1 MRYLTY
7 VRYDKNNQS
16 ARAMARADFILKT
29 SMVMNENKRLLSLD
43 VLRGLDL
50 FLLVALQ
57 PVLVAVLRQLD
68 CGVLNDTLLHQLD
81 HAEWEGMRVWDMV
94 MPLFLFMSGVTM
106 PYSLPKY
113 RTQNG
118 NLKVWA
124 RVLKRFVLLFLLGML
139 VQGNVLALNPDR
151 VYIYSNTLQAIAVG
165 YLLAVPMTLYMKPR
179 LQIMTIAAL
188 LVVYSIPMH
197 LHGDWSAQGNWAAVI
212 DKAVLG
218 RFRDGSTVAADGTV
232 QFAAWYDYAWLW
244 SSLTFC
250 CTVALG
256 SLAGYVTKAG
266 NSDRKATACKLA
278 AVGAV
283 LVVTG
288 LLCGF
293 VQPIIKRIWTA
304 SFTLYSA
311 GWCYLLLALFYWWI
325 DVKGHTKGWGWLLC
339 FGCNAITAYLIGEM
353 VNFRGVAGSLLY
365 GLEQYIGDWYPV
377 LLTLCNSIIVFLI
390 LKVMYRAKLFLK
402 V

>member
-1 MRYLTY
+1 MT
-7 VRYDKNNQS
+7 
-16 ARAMARADFILKT
+16 
-29 SMVMNENKRLLSLD
+29 ENKRLLSLD
-43 VLRGLDL
+43 VLRGFDL
-50 FLLVALQ
+50 MLLVALQ

-68 CGVLNDTLLHQLD
+68 CEALNTTLLYQLD
-81 HAEWEGMRVWDMV
+81 HAEWEGMRIWDMV

-118 NLKVWA
+118 DLKVWT
-124 RVLKRFVLLFLLGML
+124 RVLKRFFLLFLLGML
-139 VQGNVLALNPDR
+139 VQGNVLALDADR

-165 YLLAVPMTLYMKPR
+165 YLLTVPMVLYLKPKQQ
-179 LQIMTIAAL
+179 LIAIAAL

-197 LHGDWSAQGNWAAVI
+197 LHGDWSAQGNWAALI
-212 DKAVLG
+212 DKALLG
-218 RFRDGSTVAADGTV
+218 RFRDGSILAADGSV
-232 QFAAWYDYAWLW
+232 QFAAWYDYTWLW

-256 SLAGYVTKAG
+256 SFAGYMIKSG
-266 NSDRKATACKLA
+266 NNNRKGTARTLLLTG
-278 AVGAV
+278 VV
-283 LVVTG
+283 LVVAG
-288 LLCGF
+288 LLMGLA
-293 VQPIIKRIWTA
+293 QPIIKRIWTA

-365 GLEQYIGDWYPV
+365 GLEQYVGEWYPV
-377 LLTLCNSIIVFLI
+377 LLTLCNSVIVFFI
-390 LKVMYRAKLFLK
+390 LKVMYRARLFLK

>member
-1 MRYLTY
+1 
-7 VRYDKNNQS
+7 
-16 ARAMARADFILKT
+16 
-29 SMVMNENKRLLSLD
+29 MNENKRLLSLD

-57 PVLVAVLRQLD
+57 PVLRAVLLELD
-68 CGVLNDTLLHQLD
+68 CDALNGTLLYQLD

-118 NLKVWA
+118 DLKVWM
-124 RVLKRFVLLFLLGML
+124 RVLKRFVLLFVLGMV
-139 VQGNVLALNPDR
+139 VQGNLLALNPDR

-165 YLLAVPMTLYMKPR
+165 YLLTVPMVLYLKPKY
-179 LQIMTIAAL
+179 QIWAIAAL
-188 LVVYSIPMH
+188 LILYSVPMH
-197 LHGDWSAQGNWAAVI
+197 LHGDWSAQGNFAAML

-218 RFRDGSTVAADGTV
+218 RFRDGSAVMAEGCV
-232 QFAAWYDYAWLW
+232 QFAAWYDYTWLW
-244 SSLTFC
+244 SSITFC

-256 SLAGYVTKAG
+256 SLAGHVARNGDADRAETARKLFLAG
-266 NSDRKATACKLA
+266 TAL
-278 AVGAV
+278 
-283 LVVTG
+283 LVAG
-288 LLCGF
+288 LLMGLW
-293 VQPIIKRIWTA
+293 QPVVKRIWTA

-325 DVKGHTKGWGWLLC
+325 DVKGHTKGWEWLLY
-339 FGCNAITAYLIGEM
+339 FGCNAITAYLIGEI
-353 VNFRGVAGSLLY
+353 VDFRSIAGSLLH
-365 GLEQYIGDWYPV
+365 GTAQYIGEWYPV
-377 LLTLCNSIIVFLI
+377 LLTLCNSVTVFFI
-390 LKVMYRAKLFLK
+390 LKLMYRNRWFLK

>member
-1 MRYLTY
+1 MLRFAQH
-7 VRYDKNNQS
+7 D
-16 ARAMARADFILKT
+16 MARWANTNIITKYLLT
-29 SMVMNENKRLLSLD
+29 MNENKRLLSLD

-57 PVLVAVLRQLD
+57 PVLLAVLRQLD
-68 CGVLNDTLLHQLD
+68 CDALNDTLLYQLD
-81 HAEWEGMRVWDMV
+81 HAQWEGMRVWDLV

-118 NLKVWA
+118 DLKVWT
-124 RVLKRFVLLFLLGML
+124 RVVKRFALLFLLGML
-139 VQGNVLALNPDR
+139 VQGNILAFNPER

-165 YLLAVPMTLYMKPR
+165 YLLTVPMVLYLKPKQ
-179 LQIMTIAAL
+179 QIAAIAAL

-197 LHGDWSAQGNWAAVI
+197 LCGDWSAQGNFAAVV
-212 DKAVLG
+212 DTAVLG
-218 RFRDGSTVAADGTV
+218 RFRDGSVLAADGSV
-232 QFAAWYDYAWLW
+232 QFAAWYDYTWLW

-256 SLAGYVTKAG
+256 SLAGYVTKNG
-266 NSDRKATACKLA
+266 NNDRKAVACKLA
-278 AVGAV
+278 LVGAV
-283 LVVTG
+283 LLVAG

-293 VQPIIKRIWTA
+293 IQPIIKRIWTA
-304 SFTLYSA
+304 SFTIYSA
-311 GWCYLLLALFYWWI
+311 GWCYMLLALFYWWI

-353 VNFRGVAGSLLY
+353 VNFRGIADSLLY
-365 GLEQYIGDWYPV
+365 GTEQYIETWYPV
-377 LLTLCNSIIVFLI
+377 LLTLCNSIIVFFI
-390 LKVMYRAKLFLK
+390 LKIMYRAKLFLK

>member
-1 MRYLTY
+1 MT
-7 VRYDKNNQS
+7 
-16 ARAMARADFILKT
+16 
-29 SMVMNENKRLLSLD
+29 ENKRLLSLD
-43 VLRGLDL
+43 VLRGFDI

-57 PVLVAVLRQLD
+57 PVLLAVLRQLD
-68 CGVLNDTLLHQLD
+68 CEALNETLLYQLD

-118 NLKVWA
+118 DLRVWA
-124 RVLKRFVLLFLLGML
+124 RVLKRFFLLFLLGML
-139 VQGNVLALNPDR
+139 VQGNLLALDPDR
-151 VYIYSNTLQAIAVG
+151 VYLYSNTLQAIAVG
-165 YLLAVPMTLYMKPR
+165 YLLTVPMVLYLKPKQQ
-179 LQIMTIAAL
+179 LVAIAAL
-188 LVVYSIPMH
+188 LVVYSVPMH
-197 LHGDWSAQGNWAAVI
+197 LHGDWSAQDNWASI
-212 DKAVLG
+212 LDKEILG
-218 RFRDGSTVAADGTV
+218 RFRDGSVLAADGSV
-232 QFAAWYDYAWLW
+232 QFASWYDYTWIW

-256 SLAGYVTKAG
+256 SFAGHMIKSG
-266 NSDRKATACKLA
+266 NGDRKATARKLLLTGVA
-278 AVGAV
+278 
-283 LVVTG
+283 LVATG
-288 LLCGF
+288 FLLGLG
-293 VQPIIKRIWTA
+293 QPIIKRIWTA

-353 VNFRGVAGSLLY
+353 VNFTSLTHSLLY
-365 GLEQYIGDWYPV
+365 GMEQYVGDWYPA
-377 LLTLCNSIIVFLI
+377 LLTLGKSVFIFLI

>member
-1 MRYLTY
+1 MT
-7 VRYDKNNQS
+7 V
-16 ARAMARADFILKT
+16 
-29 SMVMNENKRLLSLD
+29 NKRLLSLD
-43 VLRGLDL
+43 VLRGFDI

-57 PVLVAVLRQLD
+57 PVLLAVLRQLD
-68 CGVLNDTLLHQLD
+68 CEALNETLLYQLD

-118 NLKVWA
+118 DLKVWM
-124 RVLKRFVLLFLLGML
+124 RVLKRFVLLFVLGMV
-139 VQGNVLALNPDR
+139 VQGNLLALNPDR

-165 YLLAVPMTLYMKPR
+165 YLLTVPLVLYLKPKWQ
-179 LQIMTIAAL
+179 LVAIAAL
-188 LVVYSIPMH
+188 LAVYSIPMH
-197 LHGDWSAQGNWAAVI
+197 RHGDWSAQGNWACVI
-212 DKAVLG
+212 DKDILG
-218 RFRDGSTVAADGTV
+218 RFRDGSVLAADGSV
-232 QFAAWYDYAWLW
+232 QFAAWYDYTWLW

-256 SLAGYVTKAG
+256 SFAGYMIKSG
-266 NSDRKATACKLA
+266 NSDRKTTARNLMLA
-278 AVGAV
+278 GVV
-283 LVVTG
+283 LVVAG
-288 LLCGF
+288 LVMGLA
-293 VQPIIKRIWTA
+293 QPIIKRIWTA

-339 FGCNAITAYLIGEM
+339 FGCNAITAYLIAEMMDFTSLSESLFHGTKQYVGE
-353 VNFRGVAGSLLY
+353 
-365 GLEQYIGDWYPV
+365 WYPV
-377 LLTLCNSIIVFLI
+377 LLTLSKSVFIFLI

>member
-1 MRYLTY
+1 MT
-7 VRYDKNNQS
+7 
-16 ARAMARADFILKT
+16 
-29 SMVMNENKRLLSLD
+29 ENKRLLSLD

-57 PVLVAVLRQLD
+57 PVLLAVLRQLD
-68 CGVLNDTLLHQLD
+68 CDALNDTLLYQLD
-81 HAEWEGMRVWDMV
+81 HAQWEGMRVWDLV

-113 RTQNG
+113 RTSNG
-118 NLKVWA
+118 DFKVWM
-124 RVLKRFVLLFLLGML
+124 RVLKRFALLFLLGML

-165 YLLAVPMTLYMKPR
+165 YLLTVPMVLYLKPKQQ
-179 LQIMTIAAL
+179 LIAIAAL
-188 LVVYSIPMH
+188 LVVYSLPMH
-197 LHGDWSAQGNWAAVI
+197 LHGDWSAQGNWASIV
-212 DKAVLG
+212 DKEILG
-218 RFRDGSTVAADGTV
+218 RFRDGSVLAADGSV
-232 QFAAWYDYAWLW
+232 QFAAWYDYTWIW

-250 CTVALG
+250 GTVALG
-256 SLAGYVTKAG
+256 SLAGRMIKSG
-266 NSDRKATACKLA
+266 NSDRIATARNLMLA
-278 AVGAV
+278 GV
-283 LVVTG
+283 LLVTA
-288 LLCGF
+288 GF
-293 VQPIIKRIWTA
+293 LFGIGQPIIKRIWTA

-311 GWCYLLLALFYWWI
+311 GWCYMLLALFYWWI

-353 VNFRGVAGSLLY
+353 VNFCGVADSLLY
-365 GLEQYIGDWYPV
+365 GTEQYIGTWYPV
-377 LLTLCNSIIVFLI
+377 LLTLCNSVIVFFI

>member
-1 MRYLTY
+1 
-7 VRYDKNNQS
+7 
-16 ARAMARADFILKT
+16 
-29 SMVMNENKRLLSLD
+29 MNENKRLLSLD
-43 VLRGLDL
+43 VLRGFDL
-50 FLLVALQ
+50 MLLVALQ

-68 CGVLNDTLLHQLD
+68 CEALNTTLLYHLD
-81 HAEWEGMRVWDMV
+81 HAEWEGIRVWDMV

-113 RTQNG
+113 RRQNG
-118 NLKVWA
+118 DPKVWA
-124 RVLKRFVLLFLLGML
+124 RVVKRFVLLFLLGML

-165 YLLAVPMTLYMKPR
+165 YLLTVPMVLYLKPKY
-179 LQIMTIAAL
+179 QVVVIAAL

-197 LHGDWSAQGNWAAVI
+197 LHGDWSAQDNWAAVI

-218 RFRDGSTVAADGTV
+218 RFRDGSVVAADGSV
-232 QFAAWYDYAWLW
+232 QFAAWYDYTWLW

-256 SLAGYVTKAG
+256 SLAGYLTKAG
-266 NSDRKATACKLA
+266 NNDRKATARRL
-278 AVGAV
+278 AV
-283 LVVTG
+283 LGVALVVIG

-293 VQPIIKRIWTA
+293 AQPIIKRIWTA

-353 VNFRGVAGSLLY
+353 VNFRGAAHSLLY
-365 GLEQYIGDWYPV
+365 GVEQYVDGWYPV
-377 LLTLCNSIIVFLI
+377 LLTLCNSVIVFFI
-390 LKVMYRAKLFLK
+390 LKVMYKNRLFLK